1 MGSHVPESYIV
12 DVGCAS
18 NAMRTMGLRDLFGI
32 PVLFIDPDSAALEQ
46 IDAAPRDIKVAAA
59 ITSFDGEALFHYYQ
73 DGTHS
78 LLETNKVEIHKYIDG
93 HTGQPAKIEDWT
105 ARKSEYVQCF
115 TLRTLICRFGITSIE
130 FLKIDA
136 QGHDLEV
143 VKSLGEYISIVRHIE
158 VEVQLTDFE
167 VYMGAS
173 KLSEIMEFALGSGF
187 ELIHSEYQTHGQ
199 EQNLI
204 FRNLNSP
211 THPPGRVS
219 TEVLLRVLS
228 ETSPK
233 SSWEGQGSTFFQ
245 LLRKVAR
252 RLGLNSF
259 RSSG

>member
-1 MGSHVPESYIV
+1 MPESYIV
-12 DVGCAS
+12 DVGCS
-18 NAMRTMGLRDLFGI
+18 TNAMRTMGLRNLFGI
-32 PVLFIDPDSAALEQ
+32 PVVFIDPDSVALEQ

-78 LLETNKVEIHKYIDG
+78 LLETNKAEIHKFIDG

-105 ARKSEYVQCF
+105 ARKSEYVSCF
-115 TLRTLICRFGITSIE
+115 TLRTLIIRFGITSIE

-143 VKSLGEYISIVRHIE
+143 IRSLGEYISVVRHFE

-167 VYMGAS
+167 LYKGAS
-173 KLSEIMEFALGSGF
+173 KLSEIMEFAQESGF

-199 EQNLI
+199 EQNLV

-211 THPPGRVS
+211 THPPGKVS

-233 SSWEGQGSTFFQ
+233 SSWQGERSTLFQ
-245 LLRKVAR
+245 LPRKVAR
-252 RLGLNSF
+252 RLGLNFF
-259 RSSG
+259 RSSV